1 MRELGLAATLLIAMV
16 VGVLAQE
23 AEIGARHEMNID
35 HEHTQWIDQV
45 MRSIATVKPGMT
57 RRDLL
62 RVFTEEG
69 GISARSQQRFVY
81 RHCPYIKVDVEFSPL
96 DDAQDRNPDDK
107 IAKISRPF
115 LEYSISN

>member
-1 MRELGLAATLLIAMV
+1 MRKLGLAAALLVAMV
-16 VGVLAQE
+16 VGVLGQE
-23 AEIGARHEMNID
+23 IKIDARPEQKID
-35 HEHTQWIDQV
+35 DEHTQWIDQV

-81 RHCPYIKVDVEFSPL
+81 RHCPYIKVDVQFSPL
-96 DDAQDRNPDDK
+96 DDAQERSPDDK

-115 LEYSISN
+115 LEYSISD